1 MTDKIDLED
10 LPEEDEL
17 EVLKQRA
24 DLLGIKYSKNVKLAT
39 LKAKIEA
46 QIEEKVVKE
55 ESALTLQQ
63 IKNKAKEEQLK
74 LVRIRLSLMNPMKKT
89 WRGEV
94 ITVAN
99 ALIGT
104 VRKFIPFDP
113 KFYKNGYHVP
123 QCILDTLRERKFVNI
138 TTHQNGPRVEVEKE
152 EIPEFSIEILPQLT
166 PKELEDLAKEQRA
179 GNRID

>member
-1 MTDKIDLED
+1 MTEQIVEG

-17 EVLKQRA
+17 EILKQKA
-24 DLLGIKYSKNVKLAT
+24 DLLGIKYSKNVKLET

-46 QIEEKVVKE
+46 KIEDKVVKE

-63 IKNKAKEEQLK
+63 IRQQAKDEQLK
-74 LVRIRLSLMNPMKKT
+74 LIRIKLSLMNPMKKT

-104 VRKFIPFDP
+104 VKKFIPFDP

-123 QCILDTLRERKFVNI
+123 QCILDTLKERKFVNI
-138 TTHQNGPRVEVEKE
+138 TTRQNGPRVEVTKE

-166 PKELEDLAKEQRA
+166 PKELQELAREQKA
-179 GNRID
+179 GNRLDD